1 AVKKNSTER
10 TATSATEHDPFI
22 APPPEFEI
30 LTDAARAISTEPKI
44 LPTERTIGDLNIC
57 VKGEVPPFLLLTQDD
72 EFPYTPPRL
81 K

>member
-1 AVKKNSTER
+1 VIFFESANAGPAVKKNSTER

-57 VKGEVPPFLLLTQDD
+57 VKGEVR
-72 EFPYTPPRL
+72 EGKCL